1 LSPPEPIPVPER
13 ADEIRAT
20 LRALGVRPRR
30 ERGQSF
36 LADPFVA
43 DAEAALV
50 ETRPG
55 APVLEVGAGL
65 GQLTRALLRRER
77 RPLTAVERDPRLA
90 EYLRVVF
97 GKEIDVREE
106 DARRTPL
113 AGYAAVVGNLPFSVA
128 TPLVLR
134 FLEARVGRWVVLLQR
149 EVGERLAAGPGSK
162 VYGRLSILAA
172 LYGTAELYRTIPSS
186 AFEPVPEVEGVLVGF
201 VAREGPLPVPSV
213 PTLERAIRALFS
225 SRRKQLGNLLPRV
238 AGSEREAR
246 RAAERADWPSD
257 WSRRRPEEL
266 APEAYFRLASE
277 LGA

>member
-1 LSPPEPIPVPER
+1 
-13 ADEIRAT
+13 
-20 LRALGVRPRR
+20 
-30 ERGQSF
+30 
-36 LADPFVA
+36 
-43 DAEAALV
+43 
-50 ETRPG
+50 
-55 APVLEVGAGL
+55 
-65 GQLTRALLRRER
+65 
-77 RPLTAVERDPRLA
+77 
-90 EYLRVVF
+90 
-97 GKEIDVREE
+97 
-106 DARRTPL
+106 
-113 AGYAAVVGNLPFSVA
+113 
-128 TPLVLR
+128 VLR

-201 VAREGPLPVPSV
+201 VARGGPLPVPSV

-246 RAAERADWPSD
+246 RAAERADWPAD
-257 WSRRRPEEL
+257 WPRRRPEEL